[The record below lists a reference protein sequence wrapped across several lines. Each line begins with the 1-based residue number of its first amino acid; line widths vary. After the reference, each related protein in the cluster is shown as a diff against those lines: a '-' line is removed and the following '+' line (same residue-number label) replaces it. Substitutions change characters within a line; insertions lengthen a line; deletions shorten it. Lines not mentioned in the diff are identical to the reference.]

1 MNDNSKSD
9 QNISVII
16 RVKGNTKE
24 DLKEKSTLI
33 KVVNNNSIKIDS
45 KNKEFFYDFVGDEYT
60 TQNDIF
66 EKCGKKICDYSLEGY
81 NGTIFAY
88 GQTGSG
94 KTYTLLG
101 KNITNKVENRNNN
114 SNSNNNYSVL
124 NISEDIEMND
134 DTNNSNNN
142 DSFELNYDKND
153 EKIGLLPRILYY
165 LFKNSSKTKKEE
177 NKFIFKI
184 SYLEIYKENMI
195 DLFHP
200 DNKEKIQLSD
210 VNGILNLKNL
220 RKLIIDSPD
229 EAIKYIIDGN
239 HFRHTASTLM
249 NNESSRSHAIISI
262 YIENNILKDN
272 KIKKSVF
279 HIIDLAGSERQ
290 KKTGTF
296 GDRTKEAGAINKSL
310 LNLSIVIQNIINNK
324 KPIPYRDSL
333 LTHIL
338 RDSLGGNAK
347 TSIIATIS
355 KLDNNLDETISTLNF
370 AQNAKKV
377 KNNAIINEELSAN
390 EAKILKEKFKSL
402 QINYNNIYRKYS
414 DLKKEYQIQRNSINE
429 KENISKSLEIQ
440 NEDINRLMKDILEKE
455 ENLKKL
461 KEENDNLKDKIE
473 KDDIEIKLKDK
484 EIKEIKQ
491 QLNSINDENK
501 NKSKQNKEYQIQ
513 INILKEKL
521 KLSEDKNK
529 NIEEN
534 YKNELLKNEE
544 KYNIL
549 QIKNM
554 QNDEIKNKLNEKR
567 SLYEEEIKKLNNDFD
582 GVKNILEEKNTKINE
597 MNVMIIQY
605 ENKNKELNNNINEY
619 IEKLK
624 YANIKI
630 EETKK
635 NNIEIKTKGKEMLE
649 KYEEVIIKYKEK
661 ENKNKEEIKELKYTL
676 EQNDKKMNNMNK
688 IINAMKEEKDLL
700 NEKLE
705 VYRKNI
711 SDYLDIITLLHQNNI
726 NLEAE
731 KKSII
736 REKEELDK
744 KINNIGPFPMPNLI
758 SCNRN
763 SIIMNN
769 PEYIKLKKEYE
780 KIKKEYEKIKNNYEN
795 LIKIL
800 DPKNE
805 NNINKTKRRIE
816 DLLDKVN
823 ISEKNL
829 LEYKN
834 IIEDSIK
841 KIGECININNNND
854 IDKKSLKNKFELVI
868 QLVIDWFNKKK
879 VEIEQLNDQKEILLK
894 NISTND
900 IKKSLADILNAKNN
914 NNKEENINNEINNK
928 LKKYREKGKEEY
940 LSKKLNTKNNN
951 KKYLELFSDENK
963 DITNYTFSQDA
974 QKNNIFNSLTQ
985 FEQ

>member
-1 MNDNSKSD
+1 MNDYSKSD

-16 RVKGNTKE
+16 RVKGNTLE
-24 DLKEKSTLI
+24 DLKEKSSLI
-33 KVVNNNSIKIDS
+33 KVINKNSIKIDS
-45 KNKEFFYDFVGDEYT
+45 KNKEFFYDFVGNEYT

-66 EKCGKKICDYSLEGY
+66 EQCGKKICDYSLEGY

-101 KNITNKVENRNNN
+101 KNITNKVENKNNN
-114 SNSNNNYSVL
+114 SNNKNYSNL

-142 DSFELNYDKND
+142 DNFEFNYDKND

-195 DLFHP
+195 DLLYP
-200 DNKEKIQLSD
+200 DNTEKVQLSD
-210 VNGILNLKNL
+210 INGNLNLKNL
-220 RKLIIDSPD
+220 RKLMIDSPE

-377 KNNAIINEELSAN
+377 KNNAKINEELSAN
-390 EAKILKEKFKSL
+390 DAKILKEKFKNL
-402 QINYNNIYRKYS
+402 QINYNNIYKKYS

-473 KDDIEIKLKDK
+473 KDDIEFKLKDK

-491 QLNSINDENK
+491 KLNSINDENK
-501 NKSKQNKEYQIQ
+501 NSSKQNKEYKTQ
-513 INILKEKL
+513 INILEEKL
-521 KLSEDKNK
+521 KLSEDKIK
-529 NIEEN
+529 KIEEN

-549 QIKNM
+549 QNKNI
-554 QNDEIKNKLNEKR
+554 QNDEIKNKLNEKII
-567 SLYEEEIKKLNNDFD
+567 LYEEQIKKLSNDYANL
-582 GVKNILEEKNTKINE
+582 KHILEEKDKQINN
-597 MNVMIIQY
+597 MNIIIIQN

-619 IEKLK
+619 IAKLK
-624 YANIKI
+624 DVNNKLEEAN
-630 EETKK
+630 K
-635 NNIEIKTKGKEMLE
+635 NNIEIKEKGKEMLN
-649 KYEEVIIKYKEK
+649 KYEEVITKYKEEK
-661 ENKNKEEIKELKYTL
+661 IKGVEEIKKLKYTL
-676 EQNDKKMNNMNK
+676 EQNDKKMKNINK
-688 IINAMKEEKDLL
+688 IINAMEEEKDLI
-700 NEKLE
+700 NKKLE
-705 VYRKNI
+705 NSRKNI

-731 KKSII
+731 KKSILK
-736 REKEELDK
+736 EKEELDK
-744 KINNIGPFPMPNLI
+744 KLNNIGPFPLPNPI
-758 SCNRN
+758 SYNRN
-763 SIIMNN
+763 SIITNN
-769 PEYIKLKKEYE
+769 SEYIKLKKENE
-780 KIKKEYEKIKNNYEN
+780 KMKNSYEN

-805 NNINKTKRRIE
+805 NNINKTKKRIE
-816 DLLDKVN
+816 DLVDKVN
-823 ISEKNL
+823 LSEKNL

-834 IIEDSIK
+834 VIKDSIK
-841 KIGECININNNND
+841 KFGEYIDINNNSND
-854 IDKKSLKNKFELVI
+854 IDKKSLKYKFELVI
-868 QLVIDWFNKKK
+868 QLVIDYINEKK

-894 NISTND
+894 NINTND
-900 IKKSLADILNAKNN
+900 LKKSLADILNVKNN
-914 NNKEENINNEINNK
+914 NINNINKEESIKNEINNNI
-928 LKKYREKGKEEY
+928 KKYREKEGY
-940 LSKKLNTKNNN
+940 LSKKLFSKKNNN
-951 KKYLELFSDENK
+951 KKDLDLFRDENK
-963 DITNYTFSQDA
+963 DINNYTFSQDTYK
-974 QKNNIFNSLTQ
+974 KNNFFNSLTQ
-985 FEQ
+985 F

>member
-1 MNDNSKSD
+1 MKDNSKID
-9 QNISVII
+9 QNINVII
-16 RVKGNTKE
+16 RIKGNTSE
-24 DLKEKSTLI
+24 ESKEKSSLI
-33 KVVNNNSIKIDS
+33 KVINNNSIKIDS
-45 KNKEFFYDFVGDEYT
+45 KNKEFIYDFVGNEYT

-66 EKCGKKICDYSLEGY
+66 EQCGKKICNYSLEGY

-101 KNITNKVENRNNN
+101 KNITNKVENRNNSIN
-114 SNSNNNYSVL
+114 SKNKNYSFL
-124 NISEDIEMND
+124 NISDDIEMSD
-134 DTNNSNNN
+134 ETNNLNNN
-142 DSFELNYDKND
+142 DSFEFNYNKND
-153 EKIGLLPRILYY
+153 EKIGLIPRILYY

-184 SYLEIYKENMI
+184 SYLEIYKENML
-195 DLFHP
+195 DLLHP
-200 DNKEKIQLSD
+200 DNKEKVQLSD
-210 VNGILNLKNL
+210 INGILNLKNL
-220 RKLIIDSPD
+220 RKLIINSPE

-355 KLDNNLDETISTLNF
+355 KLDNNVEETISTLNF

-390 EAKILKEKFKSL
+390 DAKILKEKFKKL
-402 QINYNNIYRKYS
+402 QINYNNMYKKYS

-461 KEENDNLKDKIE
+461 KEDNDNLKDKIE
-473 KDDIEIKLKDK
+473 KDDIEFKLKDK
-484 EIKEIKQ
+484 ELKEIKQ
-491 QLNSINDENK
+491 KLNFINDENK

-513 INILKEKL
+513 INILEEKL
-521 KLSEDKNK
+521 KLNEDKIK
-529 NIEEN
+529 SIEEIH
-534 YKNELLKNEE
+534 KNELLKIDE
-544 KYNIL
+544 KINIL
-549 QIKNM
+549 QIKNI
-554 QNDEIKNKLNEKR
+554 QNDEIKNKLNEKIK
-567 SLYEEEIKKLNNDFD
+567 LYEEQIKKLNNDID
-582 GVKNILEEKNTKINE
+582 KLKNMLEEKDKKIND
-597 MNVMIIQY
+597 MNIIMIQN
-605 ENKNKELNNNINEY
+605 ENKNKELNNNVNKY
-619 IEKLK
+619 IAELKITNNKL
-624 YANIKI
+624 
-630 EETKK
+630 EEASK
-635 NNIEIKTKGKEMLE
+635 NNIEIKTKGKEMLD
-649 KYEEVIIKYKEK
+649 KYEEVIIKYKEEK
-661 ENKNKEEIKELKYTL
+661 NKNKEEIKKLKYTL
-676 EQNDKKMNNMNK
+676 EQNDKKMNNINK
-688 IINAMKEEKDLL
+688 IINAMEEEKELI
-700 NEKLE
+700 NKKLE
-705 VYRKNI
+705 ESRKNI

-744 KINNIGPFPMPNLI
+744 KLNNIGPFPMPNPVPY
-758 SCNRN
+758 NRN
-763 SIIMNN
+763 NMLTNN
-769 PEYIKLKKEYE
+769 SEYIKLKKEN
-780 KIKKEYEKIKNNYEN
+780 EKIKNNYEN

-816 DLLDKVN
+816 DLVDKVN

-834 IIEDSIK
+834 SIKDNIK
-841 KIGECININNNND
+841 KIGECININNNSID
-854 IDKKSLKNKFELVI
+854 IDKKSLKNKFELVM
-868 QLVIDWFNKKK
+868 QLVIDFINKKK
-879 VEIEQLNDQKEILLK
+879 VEIEELNDQKEILLK

-900 IKKSLADILNAKNN
+900 IKKSLTNILNSKKNN
-914 NNKEENINNEINNK
+914 NINKEEIINNELNNIIK
-928 LKKYREKGKEEY
+928 NYREKEKERY
-940 LSKKLNTKNNN
+940 YSKKNNN
-951 KKYLELFSDENK
+951 KKDLDFFSDENK
-963 DITNYTFSQDA
+963 DIQNYTFSQDTY
-974 QKNNIFNSLTQ
+974 KKSNIFNSLTQ
-985 FEQ
+985 FQQ